1 MFKKIFEGMTAAEMI
16 NHIHMHCDTSAG
28 LRSLSDA
35 ELIEV
40 YKSIFGEEC
49 V

>member
-16 NHIHMHCDTSAG
+16 NHIHMQCDTSAT
-28 LRSLSDA
+28 LRYLSDA
-35 ELIEV
+35 ELIKV
-40 YKSIFGEEC
+40 YKCIFGEEC